1 MRICREEK
9 MSRRLKKAVREDVL
23 NMIQTAGIE
32 TGKLRGLPAEG
43 WAAGAMDGETQFGK
57 E

>member
-1 MRICREEK
+1 

-32 TGKLRGLPAEG
+32 TGKLRGRPAEG
-43 WAAGAMDGETQFGK
+43 WAAGAMDGKTQFGK